1 MRKRMALSEFKPKI
15 LGRLF
20 LKFDSKRIVKKL
32 TLEHGNIIPFRVL
45 PKNSIQ
51 HQEIFVL
58 LRELKYIPNHE
69 LKLFIK

>member
-1 MRKRMALSEFKPKI
+1 MALSQFKPRI
-15 LGRLF
+15 LGRIF
-20 LKFDSKRIVKKL
+20 LKTDCNRIVKKL

-45 PKNSIQ
+45 PINSIQ

-69 LKLFIK
+69 LKLFVK